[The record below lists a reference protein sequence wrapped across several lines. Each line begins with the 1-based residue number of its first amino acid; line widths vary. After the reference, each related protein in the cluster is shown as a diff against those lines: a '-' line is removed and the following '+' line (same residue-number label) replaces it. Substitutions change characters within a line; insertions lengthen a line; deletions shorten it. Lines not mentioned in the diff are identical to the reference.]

1 MRLIIL
7 TRLIDGAKMY
17 VNPEQICAVY
27 PYYKKGTTVI
37 QFAGEEN
44 NFIEVLESPDS
55 IASLINR
62 DMKGEQNE

>member
-1 MRLIIL
+1 
-7 TRLIDGAKMY
+7 MY

-55 IASLINR
+55 ISAVL
-62 DMKGEQNE
+62 QAQA